1 MTRYYS
7 NGQPIPQ
14 GGEDPANVAAA
25 EQLWDQHYQQ
35 RAAASGGTYTPTYT
49 DANGQ
54 VQEGQKTYSASG
66 AYPNSIFG
74 KLLAYRDNTA
84 LFGRGAPGANQ
95 PLIGQGA
102 TALGAGNEAVRQATG
117 GANRWLNEK
126 DAQYLGGYGRT
137 VAEDLQRGV
146 VDAPMMVADAPAALY
161 DALRPSSWAAPKY
174 MTPLVHKA
182 LNVPE
187 LPPDASMTHRII
199 SNAIPVAIGA
209 AASGGS
215 SLLGAGV
222 RGLVASAGSQ
232 AGRAGLGEVGA
243 YFGDRGWGER
253 AGSFF
258 GGFGEPIFRGLVP
271 TRDLAPSP
279 SQSPPVDTAAAAAAA
294 VDKAMGPG
302 AAQMHP
308 EIVEAYK
315 QNMPPPAGPSS
326 ADVADAVGAPTKS
339 TWSNTIVPAMARAVG
354 GGVGSFAG
362 HLINPEPISTALGP
376 ILALAGGAGAGYHLV
391 PAAVD
396 WLRDADW
403 YRNLPPITSAA
414 TLGPA
419 AGGAV
424 TSAASGQPAQPDQP
438 NQMPWPPWSAAQP

>member
-66 AYPNSIFG
+66 AYPNSIYG

-84 LFGRGAPGANQ
+84 LFGQGAPGANQ
-95 PLIGQGA
+95 PLVGQGV

-117 GANRWLNEK
+117 AANQWLNEK

-137 VAEDLQRGV
+137 VAEDIQRGTVDTPMMV
-146 VDAPMMVADAPAALY
+146 VDAPAAVY
-161 DALRPSSWAAPKY
+161 NALRPPSWPAPKF

-187 LPPDASMTHRII
+187 LPADASMTHRII
-199 SNAIPVAIGA
+199 SNAIPVALGA
-209 AASGGS
+209 AATGGM
-215 SLLGAGV
+215 SLPGAAT
-222 RGLVASAGSQ
+222 RGLVASGGSQ
-232 AGRAGLGEVGA
+232 AGRTALGEVGA
-243 YFGDRGWGER
+243 YFGNEKGRDWGER

-258 GGFGEPIFRGLVP
+258 GGVGAEPTIRTFLP

-279 SQSPPVDTAAAAAAA
+279 SEDTTTDAAAA

-302 AAQMHP
+302 AAQAHP

-315 QNMPPPAGPSS
+315 QNMPPPAAPSS

-339 TWSNTIVPAMARAVG
+339 TWSNTMFPAMARAVG

-376 ILALAGGAGAGYHLV
+376 IVALAGGAGAGYHLV
-391 PAAVD
+391 PAAAD

-403 YRNLPPITSAA
+403 YRNLPPVTSAA

-424 TSAASGQPAQPDQP
+424 TSAASGQPAQPTGSQP
-438 NQMPWPPWSAAQP
+438 AWPPPWAAQP